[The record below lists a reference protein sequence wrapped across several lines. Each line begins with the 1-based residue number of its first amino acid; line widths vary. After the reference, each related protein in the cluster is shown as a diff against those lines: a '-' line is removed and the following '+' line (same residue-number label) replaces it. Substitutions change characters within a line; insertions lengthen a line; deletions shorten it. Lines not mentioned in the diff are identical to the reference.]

1 MGKSLGSDVATGK
14 VTYLSCA
21 ASDYDFAGWE
31 DLTSSFKRKD
41 MKSEIIPALRNFFEE
56 CGLKTKAEQMV
67 EELLKLARVELES
80 IQTVDKSNLAKFA
93 ELILQRRK

>member
-1 MGKSLGSDVATGK
+1 
-14 VTYLSCA
+14 
-21 ASDYDFAGWE
+21 
-31 DLTSSFKRKD
+31 
-41 MKSEIIPALRNFFEE
+41 MKSEIIPALRKFFEE

-80 IQTVDKSNLAKFA
+80 IQAVDKSNLAQFA